1 MHGRFQGSDNLISA
15 GRVVD
20 WNQDSGN
27 SVLGFGWLDKI
38 LCSRSGQDSD
48 NTGGWDSDGSDPQS
62 RQPALVWGSLLVY
75 LVWLMV

>member
-1 MHGRFQGSDNLISA
+1 MHGRFQDSGNLISA

-27 SVLGFGWLDKI
+27 SVLGFGWPDKV
-38 LCSRSGQDSD
+38 LYSKSGQDSD
-48 NTGGWDSDGSDPQS
+48 YTWGWDSDGSDPQS
-62 RQPALVWGSLLVY
+62 WQPALAWGSLLVY